1 MSQLTRYYKN
11 VEKFVLE
18 RKKPIIVSLTV
29 IFLSTFKVKI
39 WNRISDFW
47 FYCNNRANKN
57 WVNAFIV
64 ECIIVLL
71 YEIKTI
77 INNKSKNNKEK
88 GVMLIERFFV
98 LMPFLWIVF
107 TFNLTNLDYSL
118 HFLRVGLSRGD
129 LLNLQN
135 YIINPSIAFYKGMPV
150 PYHYAIFLLTYSSA
164 HRRIFSYFIHYQI
177 MQILLI
183 QAISYCVDHLLIMFV
198 KYSGKGLAE
207 KAFYIRFNA
216 YAILTALKLSIGEFL

>member
-1 MSQLTRYYKN
+1 LSQLTRYYKN

-29 IFLSTFKVKI
+29 IFFSTFKVKI

-57 WVNAFIV
+57 WVNVFIV

-177 MQILLI
+177 MQILII
-183 QAISYCVDHLLIMFV
+183 QAIS
-198 KYSGKGLAE
+198 
-207 KAFYIRFNA
+207 
-216 YAILTALKLSIGEFL
+216 

>member
-77 INNKSKNNKEK
+77 KVKTIKKKE
-88 GVMLIERFFV
+88 
-98 LMPFLWIVF
+98 
-107 TFNLTNLDYSL
+107 
-118 HFLRVGLSRGD
+118 
-129 LLNLQN
+129 
-135 YIINPSIAFYKGMPV
+135 
-150 PYHYAIFLLTYSSA
+150 
-164 HRRIFSYFIHYQI
+164 
-177 MQILLI
+177 
-183 QAISYCVDHLLIMFV
+183 
-198 KYSGKGLAE
+198 
-207 KAFYIRFNA
+207 
-216 YAILTALKLSIGEFL
+216 